1 LTPRTILYTGKG
13 GVGKTSVAA
22 ATAVRSAAVERRT
35 LILSTDPAHSLAD
48 SLQTELGPEPTEV
61 STNLAAAEIDAQ
73 HELGRHWAGV
83 QEWFGTLL
91 MQRGLDRISAEEL
104 TVPPGMD
111 ELFSLLR
118 LKEFHAADEWDVI
131 IVDCAPTGETLRLL
145 SFPDAA
151 RWWLEKVVPLERAI
165 LAAAAPLARTVLD
178 IPLPTSAVFEDVQR
192 LSANLIAMDQ
202 ILRDTEH
209 STIRLVMAPDRMV
222 IGEAMRTF
230 TYLNLYGYL
239 TDAVVVNR
247 VFPSEVGEYFAGWR
261 ERQQEQLE
269 LVSSAFAPVPIVC
282 APYFEAEVIGAEM
295 LDRLAD
301 ALFAEHDPA
310 AVLHDSLAQEIK
322 ILESGAT
329 LRLSLPFADKREI
342 SLKRSGLEL
351 IVGVDGQRRTI
362 LLPPTLAGF
371 RPAGATFE
379 DGVLEITFDGDRAA
393 T

>member
-1 LTPRTILYTGKG
+1 
-13 GVGKTSVAA
+13 
-22 ATAVRSAAVERRT
+22 
-35 LILSTDPAHSLAD
+35 
-48 SLQTELGPEPTEV
+48 
-61 STNLAAAEIDAQ
+61 
-73 HELGRHWAGV
+73 
-83 QEWFGTLL
+83 
-91 MQRGLDRISAEEL
+91 
-104 TVPPGMD
+104 
-111 ELFSLLR
+111 
-118 LKEFHAADEWDVI
+118 
-131 IVDCAPTGETLRLL
+131 
-145 SFPDAA
+145 
-151 RWWLEKVVPLERAI
+151 
-165 LAAAAPLARTVLD
+165 
-178 IPLPTSAVFEDVQR
+178 
-192 LSANLIAMDQ
+192 
-202 ILRDTEH
+202 
-209 STIRLVMAPDRMV
+209 MV

-247 VFPSEVGEYFAGWR
+247 VFPEEVGHYFAGWR

-269 LVSSAFAPVPIVC
+269 LVSSAFAPVPILC

-362 LLPPTLAGF
+362 ALPPALAAL
-371 RPAGATFE
+371 RPSGAKFE
-379 DGVLEITFDGDRAA
+379 DGALEVRFDAEQ
-393 T
+393 